1 MRKIRYALFPLALR
15 LLGMAFILIALY
27 NVYTIIREYKDPQYV
42 QKAIGTSV
50 GFLLIGFILNTTCSV
65 LKFDTTKMLIRK
77 RMYIFGIKLSDEVV
91 RVPKDCKEVIIRQK
105 NKENTGH
112 FGLVIPVNYVLK
124 TGDLFFN
131 REKGLVR
138 LMNTDPKRAVK
149 IAEIIKEEFH
159 LDYKII

>member
-15 LLGMAFILIALY
+15 LIGMAFILIALY
-27 NVYTIIREYKDPQYV
+27 NVYTLTTGYRDPQYI
-42 QKAIGTSV
+42 QKVV
-50 GFLLIGFILNTTCSV
+50 GISLGFFLIGFILNTTCSV

-91 RVPKDCKEVIIRQK
+91 RVPKDCNELIIRQK
-105 NKENTGH
+105 NKENTGYL
-112 FGLVIPVNYVLK
+112 GLVVPVNYTLK
-124 TGDLFFN
+124 AGDLFFRRDKN
-131 REKGLVR
+131 LVR

>member
-42 QKAIGTSV
+42 QKAIGTSI
-50 GFLLIGFILNTTCSV
+50 GFLLIGFIVNTTCTV

-105 NKENTGH
+105 NQRKYGSFWAGYSCKLYAEGWRSV
-112 FGLVIPVNYVLK
+112 FQQ
-124 TGDLFFN
+124 
-131 REKGLVR
+131 RERSGEADEYR
-138 LMNTDPKRAVK
+138 SEAGS
-149 IAEIIKEEFH
+149 
-159 LDYKII
+159 